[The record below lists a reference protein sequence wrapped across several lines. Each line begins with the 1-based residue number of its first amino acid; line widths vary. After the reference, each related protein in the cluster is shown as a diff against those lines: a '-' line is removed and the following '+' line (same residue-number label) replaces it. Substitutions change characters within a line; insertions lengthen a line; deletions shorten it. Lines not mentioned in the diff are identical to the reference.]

1 MVNALRPAARFS
13 ANRVGLPTSDRAVGG
28 ADPRAGKDSIGSVGL
43 LQGIIVIQKETA
55 FFSEGS
61 RLKATIYYPDD
72 LPDNEQ
78 NPALV
83 VNSGYQ
89 GFNEFYPKMFAER
102 MTERG
107 FVCLGFD
114 YRGMADSE
122 GEKGRVL
129 IEEQVQDVR
138 NAVTF
143 IGSQEDID
151 PRRIGL
157 IGWGMGAANVVL
169 AGEKG
174 GRVAGVASLNGFYDG
189 GRWLRSIHTYDEF
202 LKIVDEVGEDRVRR
216 VQEGQSK
223 LADTFAHY
231 PLDPATDDYVQAE
244 LAQVYGF
251 GHPTRLQFTESIL
264 DLNVEKVVADL
275 SPTPLFI
282 AHGER
287 NTLHPYSEA
296 LSLYESAA
304 SPKTL
309 YTVDGRHND
318 FMYSDHPEFLLL
330 CDRLKE
336 FFDAAFS
343 VSAAPARSISA

>member
-1 MVNALRPAARFS
+1 M
-13 ANRVGLPTSDRAVGG
+13 
-28 ADPRAGKDSIGSVGL
+28 
-43 LQGIIVIQKETA
+43 IQKETT
-55 FFSEGS
+55 FYSEGS

-72 LPDNEQ
+72 LPESGQ
-78 NPALV
+78 PPALV
-83 VNSGYQ
+83 INSGYQ
-89 GFNEFYPKMFAER
+89 GFNEFYPKMFAGR

-129 IEEQVQDVR
+129 IEEQAQDVR

-143 IGSQEDID
+143 ISSQEDID
-151 PRRIGL
+151 PRRVGL
-157 IGWGMGAANVVL
+157 IGWGMGAANVIL
-169 AGEKG
+169 AAAQG
-174 GRVAGVASLNGFYDG
+174 GKVAGVASLNGFYDG
-189 GRWLRSIHTYDEF
+189 ARWLKSIHTYDEF
-202 LKIVDEVGEDRVRR
+202 LKIVDEVEGDRVRR
-216 VQEGQSK
+216 VQEGESK
-223 LADTFAHY
+223 LADTFIHY
-231 PLDPATDDYVQAE
+231 PLDPATDDYVQKE
-244 LAQVYGF
+244 LAQIYGF

-264 DLNVEKVVADL
+264 DLNVEKVVAGL

-287 NTLHPYSEA
+287 NTLHPYAEA
-296 LSLYESAA
+296 LALYASAA

-318 FMYSDHPEFLLL
+318 FMYSEHPEFLLL

-336 FFDAAFS
+336 FFDETFS
-343 VSAAPARSISA
+343 ASAAPARSISA